1 MVFVMQFGLFRKKR
15 GSSLFENHQEMAT
28 QASHWQLRQMRD
40 YFVYELQHIE
50 CQIVA
55 LGGIT
60 KFQQLKQTGGNL
72 ATFQRLFPEER
83 IPLRSNLHDR
93 APDRAQCVHEEGGG
107 LGKLDLNAICDAFR
121 MVFQMVFRIFTSE
134 NYFGW
139 YL

>member
-1 MVFVMQFGLFRKKR
+1 MTTTTHDARYFWLICDAVQKVSKLSLDWVSWMVFVMQFGLFQKKR
-15 GSSLFENHQEMAT
+15 ASSLVENHQEMAT

-72 ATFQRLFPEER
+72 ATFQRLFQRREYLLDQIRMIEPQIGLNVYTKKEE
-83 IPLRSNLHDR
+83 
-93 APDRAQCVHEEGGG
+93 E
-107 LGKLDLNAICDAFR
+107 
-121 MVFQMVFRIFTSE
+121 
-134 NYFGW
+134 
-139 YL
+139 

>member
-1 MVFVMQFGLFRKKR
+1 MVFVMQFGLFQKKR
-15 GSSLFENHQEMAT
+15 ASSLVENHQEMAA

-72 ATFQRLFPEER
+72 ATFQRLFQRREYLLDQIRMIEPQTGLNVYTKKEE
-83 IPLRSNLHDR
+83 
-93 APDRAQCVHEEGGG
+93 E
-107 LGKLDLNAICDAFR
+107 
-121 MVFQMVFRIFTSE
+121 
-134 NYFGW
+134 
-139 YL
+139 